1 MVNDFDLVAAFCF
14 VDDFCKEFEP
24 EWHKA
29 LIEGKARAKN
39 SCKTMTLS
47 EIMTILVWFHLSG
60 GRCFKH
66 FYLSL
71 LQYNKSAFPGLVS
84 YNRFVELMPMTLVP
98 LVGLFQASRGTWSG
112 IGFLDSTPIVVCHNK
127 RIFSHKVFKDAGAK
141 RGKSTMGWFFGFK
154 LHITI
159 NEAGEVCSMKLTP
172 GNVDDRKSVP
182 DLTKNLFGKIFAD
195 KGYISQALF
204 EQLFARGLKLVTQIR
219 DNMKQ
224 KLMDVQE
231 KILLK
236 KRPLVE
242 SVIHM
247 LKDVCHIE
255 HTRHRSP
262 INFMVNIVGGLCA
275 YALHPHKPKLR
286 LPNSQALIQPAV

>member
-1 MVNDFDLVAAFCF
+1 M
-14 VDDFCKEFEP
+14 KFEP
-24 EWHKA
+24 EWHKQ
-29 LIEGKARAKN
+29 LINGKTKSKG

-47 EIMTILVWFHLSG
+47 EIMTILIWFHLSG

-66 FYLSL
+66 FYMGL
-71 LQYNKSAFPGLVS
+71 LQYNKAAFPGLVS
-84 YNRFVELMPMTLVP
+84 YNRFVELMPMTLLP
-98 LVGLFQASRGTWSG
+98 LVGFFHCSKGTWSG
-112 IGFLDSTPIVVCHNK
+112 IGFMDATTIAVCHNK
-127 RIFSHKVFKDAGAK
+127 RIPSHKVFKDAGAK

-159 NEAGEVCSMKLTP
+159 NELGEVCSMKLTS
-172 GNVDDRKSVP
+172 GNVDDRKAVP
-182 DLTKNLFGKIFAD
+182 DLTKTLFGKIFAD
-195 KGYISQALF
+195 KGYISKTLF
-204 EQLFARGLKLVTQIR
+204 EQLLARGLKLVTPIR

-224 KLMDVQE
+224 KLMDLQE

-236 KRPLVE
+236 KRPLIE
-242 SVIHM
+242 SVNHM

-262 INFMVNIVGGLCA
+262 INFMVNLVSGMCA

-286 LPNSQALIQPAV
+286 LPNSTALIPAAG